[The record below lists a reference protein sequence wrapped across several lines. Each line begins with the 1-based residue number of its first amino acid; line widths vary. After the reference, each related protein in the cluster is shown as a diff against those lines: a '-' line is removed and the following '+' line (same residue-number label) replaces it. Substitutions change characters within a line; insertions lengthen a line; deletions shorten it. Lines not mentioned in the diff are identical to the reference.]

1 MKEEIKKIKYR
12 AIEYGEKNNL
22 DEEDVAYFMTLMDD
36 YRNAIL
42 EEERN
47 RILEGINEFS
57 HCKKWELDETTDF
70 YIDARVEQIKEL
82 INPPLNI

>member
-70 YIDARVEQIKEL
+70 YLDASIEQIKEL
-82 INPPLNI
+82 ITPL